1 MKTSKL
7 GVTGE
12 LHRIPSA
19 RNDDDSVATVATELS
34 PITRK
39 ERISKLRYRN
49 DNSGDLI
56 GTSVVKEKG
65 RNQYISWSKFV
76 EFEQMARCVNE
87 AKNSIARE
95 AINEAEKLRW
105 ILEEERERHMDET
118 AFLEGEMKK
127 LNSQKSLLKTQVD
140 DLERQV
146 ASLKGALDLMNAEI
160 EGRMQRYNTVSP
172 DPRADEKYSKKMELK
187 MNSALIGKGVQLEF
201 ATPEFATPE
210 QLSSMKTILSET
222 ESHTE

>member
-1 MKTSKL
+1 MKGSTV
-7 GVTGE
+7 GVTNE
-12 LHRIPSA
+12 LHKTPGAS
-19 RNDDDSVATVATELS
+19 NDNDSVATVATELS
-34 PITRK
+34 PMTRK
-39 ERISKLRYRN
+39 ERFSKLRDRY

-65 RNQYISWSKFV
+65 RKQYISWSKFV
-76 EFEQMARCVNE
+76 EFEQMARCVND
-87 AKNSIARE
+87 AKNSIARD

-105 ILEEERERHMDET
+105 ILEEEREKHMDET

-160 EGRMQRYNTVSP
+160 EDRIQRDNAGSP
-172 DPRADEKYSKKMELK
+172 DPRADDKHSKKKDLK
-187 MNSALIGKGVQLEF
+187 LDSILVGKGVQLEF

-210 QLSSMKTILSET
+210 QLNMKTILSET